1 MKNKP
6 SDGVV
11 TFAIQVS
18 GKEIPGTMS
27 VSAIDLHSNVSGV
40 AQSRIVILADF
51 VDGEL
56 GKSIYT
62 TWSLGVSVDIKVGY
76 DNQNTPLFSGK
87 VERINLDIQQGL
99 GPLFEII
106 CVNYD
111 EEIVKSNQVTE
122 FTYGEDILALRLSE
136 EEEGQSGLIQ
146 TTGDASLLPSGKVQ
160 IKGLGGPF
168 SGRFEIETVNHN
180 LKEGNWITE
189 LDLSK
194 SQ

>member
-18 GKEIPGTMS
+18 GKEIPATMS
-27 VSAIDLHSNVSGV
+27 VSAIDLHFNVSGI
-40 AQSRIVILADF
+40 AQSRIVILTDF

-56 GKSIYT
+56 DKSIYT
-62 TWSLGVSVDIKVGY
+62 TWPLGVSVNIKVGY
-76 DNQNTPLFSGK
+76 DSLNTLLFSGK

-146 TTGDASLLPSGKVQ
+146 TTGDASLLPGGKVQ